1 MDNSIRID
9 CTCEGCENKR
19 KLIATREKQA
29 LFKPAVIRKYIL
41 LAIGWSIVGYMSYL
55 IATTKIENIVWDPYV
70 VLGIPT
76 SSSIEVIKSHY
87 KKLSR
92 TLHPDKI
99 KLVGNITKEMVET
112 KFVEITKAYKA
123 YVPFSGVH
131 GR

>member
-1 MDNSIRID
+1 
-9 CTCEGCENKR
+9 
-19 KLIATREKQA
+19 
-29 LFKPAVIRKYIL
+29 
-41 LAIGWSIVGYMSYL
+41 MSYL

-123 YVPFSGVH
+123 YVPFSRVH